1 MSTPVRVVGWLGQVL
16 AWSCV
21 VAVAAVLTVTVLV
34 PRLAGATPYTVLTGS
49 MSPGLPA
56 GSLVVVRPVAPDA
69 VGVGAVITYQLES
82 GEPAVAT
89 HRVVAVETAINGDL
103 AFVTQG
109 DANEVADAEPVRPVQ
124 VKGER
129 WYSVP
134 YLGHVNTLLS
144 GNQRQIGVYVIGSML
159 LAYAAYMFTSSIRE
173 RRRRPV
179 EDETSTE
186 AIKEDAVV

>member
-1 MSTPVRVVGWLGQVL
+1 MSTPGRFVGWLWHVL

-21 VAVAAVLTVTVLV
+21 VAVAAVLTVAVLV

-49 MSPGLPA
+49 MAPGLPA
-56 GSLVVVRPVAPDA
+56 GSLVVVKPVAPDE
-69 VGVGAVITYQLES
+69 VGVGSVITYQLES
-82 GEPAVAT
+82 GRPAVAT

-109 DANEVADAEPVRPVQ
+109 DANEVADAAPVRPVQ
-124 VKGER
+124 VKGEL

-144 GNQRQIGVYVIGSML
+144 GNQRQIGVYVIGSLL
-159 LAYAAYMFTSSIRE
+159 LAYAGYMFTSSIRE

-186 AIKEDAVV
+186 PVREDVVV

>member
-1 MSTPVRVVGWLGQVL
+1 M
-16 AWSCV
+16 
-21 VAVAAVLTVTVLV
+21 
-34 PRLAGATPYTVLTGS
+34 
-49 MSPGLPA
+49 
-56 GSLVVVRPVAPDA
+56 
-69 VGVGAVITYQLES
+69 
-82 GEPAVAT
+82 
-89 HRVVAVETAINGDL
+89 
-103 AFVTQG
+103 
-109 DANEVADAEPVRPVQ
+109 
-124 VKGER
+124 
-129 WYSVP
+129 P

>member
-1 MSTPVRVVGWLGQVL
+1 MSTPGRLVGWLGQVL

-21 VAVAAVLTVTVLV
+21 VAVAAALTAIVLV
-34 PRLAGATPYTVLTGS
+34 PRLAGATPYAVLTGS

-56 GSLVVVRPVAPDA
+56 GSLVVVRPVAPED

-82 GEPAVAT
+82 GKPTVVT
-89 HRVVAVETAINGDL
+89 HRVIAVETAINGDR

-109 DANEVADAEPVRPVQ
+109 DANDVADPEPVLAVQ

-134 YLGHVNTLLS
+134 YLGHVHTLLS
-144 GNQRQIGVYVIGSML
+144 GSQRQIGVYVVGSLL

-173 RRRRPV
+173 RRRRPDDDPSTA
-179 EDETSTE
+179 EDVREE
-186 AIKEDAVV
+186 AVA

>member
-124 VKGER
+124 IKG
-129 WYSVP
+129 
-134 YLGHVNTLLS
+134 
-144 GNQRQIGVYVIGSML
+144 
-159 LAYAAYMFTSSIRE
+159 
-173 RRRRPV
+173 
-179 EDETSTE
+179 
-186 AIKEDAVV
+186 